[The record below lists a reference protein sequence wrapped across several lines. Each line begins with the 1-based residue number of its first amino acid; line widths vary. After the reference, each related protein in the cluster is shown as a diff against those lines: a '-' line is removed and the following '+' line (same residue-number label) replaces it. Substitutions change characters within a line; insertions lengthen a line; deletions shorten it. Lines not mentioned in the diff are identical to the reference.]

1 VRITLLRRCCG
12 AAMPCQKTNFEAGN
26 SHLPRQSLS
35 TLDTSNLLFPT
46 LRHADMSPVNS
57 PLVHRLSPLIIS
69 LPLLLLFVS
78 TAWLL
83 FLSSDD
89 NISAIWL
96 QCSPTSISPFLP
108 EISQLPLIGQVSCYM
123 VTFFDYAVASS
134 RAFAVMSV
142 ILSFV
147 AALLTIVLVES
158 ARIANQPS
166 ILIRSPMATLLF
178 FNLAGGAV
186 AW

>member
-1 VRITLLRRCCG
+1 
-12 AAMPCQKTNFEAGN
+12 
-26 SHLPRQSLS
+26 
-35 TLDTSNLLFPT
+35 
-46 LRHADMSPVNS
+46 
-57 PLVHRLSPLIIS
+57 
-69 LPLLLLFVS
+69 
-78 TAWLL
+78 
-83 FLSSDD
+83 
-89 NISAIWL
+89 
-96 QCSPTSISPFLP
+96 
-108 EISQLPLIGQVSCYM
+108 M